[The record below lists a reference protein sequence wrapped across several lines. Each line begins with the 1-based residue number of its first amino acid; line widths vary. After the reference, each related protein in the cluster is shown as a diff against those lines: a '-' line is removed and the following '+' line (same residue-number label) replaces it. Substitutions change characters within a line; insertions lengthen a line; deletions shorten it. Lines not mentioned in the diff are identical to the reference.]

1 MESSSAA
8 KQLSSRRE
16 LKTRGKAWA
25 QQLALAVA
33 KTNVTPNQVSVLS
46 IVCALGGLTAFIAAH
61 STASSWLLVFAIAG
75 IQLRLL
81 CNLLD
86 GMLAIEYKKKSPVG
100 DLYNEIPDR
109 IADAILILG
118 AGLYCQSH
126 DFGLALAATNIFLAT
141 MTAYVRTLGA
151 SLGLGH
157 QFLGPMAKQHRMALL
172 TLATVIDMIFNIDAI
187 YVALW
192 IMFVGLL
199 VTLVRRIS
207 SQAHA
212 LKEKK

>member
-1 MESSSAA
+1 MESSNAA

-46 IVCALGGLTAFIAAH
+46 VVFALGGLVAYIAAH
-61 STASSWLLVFAIAG
+61 STANSWLLIFAIAG

-86 GMLAIEYKKKSPVG
+86 GMLAIEYKKKSAVG

-109 IADAILILG
+109 IADAIIILG
-118 AGLYCQSH
+118 AGLYCQAH
-126 DFGLALAATNIFLAT
+126 DFGMALAATNIFLAT
-141 MTAYVRTLGA
+141 MTAYIRALGA

-172 TLATVIDMIFNIDAI
+172 TIATAIDMIFNIDAV

-199 VTLVRRIS
+199 ITLVRRIS
-207 SQAHA
+207 SHARA
-212 LKEKK
+212 LKETK